1 MKNVLDLYKMA
12 SEDAVLTP
20 IYILLKESKAKMEA
34 DLKFLELSA
43 KKVTN
48 EQVILLKENLA
59 EEYEA
64 IGRQALET
72 VSKMNQ
78 KEINESKWLEIGLEL
93 IKIDLKSCKLKNMKL
108 VEIHGSL
115 FFKMEDFLGVIEN
128 DLIKTT
134 LGKRLTEYING
145 QLEKLIE
152 ERARN

>member
-1 MKNVLDLYKMA
+1 
-12 SEDAVLTP
+12 
-20 IYILLKESKAKMEA
+20 
-34 DLKFLELSA
+34 
-43 KKVTN
+43 
-48 EQVILLKENLA
+48 
-59 EEYEA
+59 
-64 IGRQALET
+64 
-72 VSKMNQ
+72 MNQ
-78 KEINESKWLEIGLEL
+78 NEINESKWLEIGLEL

-152 ERARN
+152 ERARNWLFMLLFYRIHQITDIYSWKIMFQCTLRSFSYK